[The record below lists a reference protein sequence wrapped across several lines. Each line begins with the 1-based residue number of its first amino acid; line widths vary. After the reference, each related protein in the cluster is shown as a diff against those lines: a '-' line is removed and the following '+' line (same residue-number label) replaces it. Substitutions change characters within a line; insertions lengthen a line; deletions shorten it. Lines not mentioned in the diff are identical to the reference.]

1 MPSVHFKIAVSACL
15 LGDAVRY
22 DGEDKRCAAVI
33 ELGRR
38 FPLVPICPE
47 VELGMPV
54 PREPIELTWTEE
66 GLRLLGRESGRDW
79 TDPMRRFAR
88 RRIEQLLADGVAG
101 FVLKSKSP
109 SCGVGDVATVQLDGT
124 VTAGGTGRFADILRT
139 IWPDLPIENET
150 GIADPRRRQAFLQ
163 RLRRRRP

>member
-1 MPSVHFKIAVSACL
+1 MQSAHVKIAVSACL

-22 DGEDKRCAAVI
+22 DGKDKRCPPVV

-38 FPLVPICPE
+38 FLLVPICPE

-54 PREPIELTWTEE
+54 PREPIELRWTEE

-79 TDPMRRFAR
+79 TDSMGDFAR
-88 RRIEQLLADGVAG
+88 RRIGQLIAEGVGG

-109 SCGVGDVATVQLDGT
+109 SCGVEDVATVQRDGT
-124 VTAGGTGRFADILRT
+124 VTASGTGRFADILRT
-139 IWPDLPIENET
+139 TWPDLPIENET
-150 GIADPRRRQAFLQ
+150 GIADPVRRQAFLQ
-163 RLRRRRP
+163 RLCRRRP